1 MKSLI
6 IGKHSNLSKKLA
18 EVLKDTVLISSRD
31 ILQDISILSPYRNE
45 NIQLIFNNFQP
56 AVKLGDITDSVAYIE
71 NSILSTSKVLDFF
84 KASNITKVIYT
95 SSSSVYGNN
104 IFCNES
110 DLVKPMNL
118 HASLKVSNEKLVE
131 MFCKKYNIDY
141 TIARNFN
148 MYGGEDNFSV
158 ISKIIN
164 AYKQKKTLT
173 IVNNGNA
180 IRDFIHVDDVVDA
193 YVKIL
198 ELKNI
203 NIVNV
208 GTGKGV
214 SIKNILDFLRINGYE
229 LKTKNINI
237 DELTTSTANST
248 ILCEKIGKNDF
259 IEIEGYLKKAL
270 LI

>member
-6 IGKHSNLSKKLA
+6 IGKHSNLSKKLS
-18 EVLKDTVLISSRD
+18 EVLPDAILISSRD
-31 ILQDISILSPYRNE
+31 ILDDISILAPYKDE

-56 AVKLGDITDSVAYIE
+56 AVKLGDITDSTAYIE
-71 NSILSTSKVLDFF
+71 NSISSTSKVLDFF
-84 KASNITKVIYT
+84 QTSAVYKIIYS

-104 IFCNES
+104 ILCNEA
-110 DLVKPMNL
+110 DAVKPMNL
-118 HASLKVSNEKLVE
+118 HASLKVANEKLIE
-131 MFCKKYNIDY
+131 MFCRKYNVDY
-141 TIARNFN
+141 TIARIFN

-164 AYKQKKTLT
+164 AFKQKKTLT

-198 ELKNI
+198 ASKNKH
-203 NIVNV
+203 IVNV

-229 LKTKNINI
+229 IKTENIKR
-237 DELTTSTANST
+237 DELTTSTADST
-248 ILCEKIGKNDF
+248 ILCDEIGKNDF
-259 IEIEGYLKKAL
+259 IEIEEYLKKAL
-270 LI
+270 FI